1 MSHQVKG
8 DELQGDEVQGD
19 EVREGPVGDDNRSTN
34 EENLDPA
41 PAVQQIAARKT
52 WIETA
57 AAAGVLTMV
66 QAGGSNVVIENE
78 DNSNHE
84 RGGGKKKTPKE
95 YRSQPPKLKKAS
107 ISSFSLTD
115 FCVDLPMT
123 GKRVHSWPSQSLY
136 FEDNFISSRPNF
148 ENIFI
153 FICNLI
159 LEVTWRILP
168 MPS

>member
-1 MSHQVKG
+1 MPQ
-8 DELQGDEVQGD
+8 EVQGD

-41 PAVQQIAARKT
+41 PAVQQIAAKKT

-84 RGGGKKKTPKE
+84 RGGGTKKTPKE
-95 YRSQPPKLKKAS
+95 YRSQPPKFKEDGKEATVYEKKLFKEA
-107 ISSFSLTD
+107 FNTD
-115 FCVDLPMT
+115 KARFQ
-123 GKRVHSWPSQSLY
+123 KRQQKYQKDQNFLIIL
-136 FEDNFISSRPNF
+136 EDN
-148 ENIFI
+148 
-153 FICNLI
+153 I
-159 LEVTWRILP
+159 LGQ
-168 MPS
+168 